1 MHFDVII
8 IGMGLSGLMAAKTA
22 VEMGKKVLIIGK
34 GLGTLSIFSNT
45 VDILGILPPTTK
57 MKDGLSQWIKDH
69 PDHPYGK
76 VGLEKI
82 DESLSAFITLFPPP
96 YSFQA
101 IGETNCFIPTG
112 AGTLRP
118 AYLIPATMMAGESL
132 KGGDGLIVGFK
143 GFKDFFAT
151 QVAKPF
157 KCRGLMVS
165 LPDSSHQEITA
176 TALSRLMEKPS
187 FRKTLSME
195 VKKNMN
201 NESRVGFPAILGIHQ
216 PIEVKKDLEER
227 MGVQVFEIP
236 ILPPSIPGMRI
247 FNRFKAWLIQRG
259 ATFLLGHSVSKT
271 ILKGKYCKGI
281 EVLHAP
287 VVNSYSADRYILA
300 TGRFIGGG
308 LKADQ
313 EKISEPL
320 LGLSVFQPPSRQ
332 GWFEKTFFSDQP
344 HPIHHAGALI
354 DPSFRPVDEKG
365 ELLLENLWVAGTMLA
380 HHHCTDEKSREGIE
394 ITTGYMAAQ
403 KALET

>member
-1 MHFDVII
+1 
-8 IGMGLSGLMAAKTA
+8 
-22 VEMGKKVLIIGK
+22 
-34 GLGTLSIFSNT
+34 
-45 VDILGILPPTTK
+45 
-57 MKDGLSQWIKDH
+57 
-69 PDHPYGK
+69 
-76 VGLEKI
+76 
-82 DESLSAFITLFPPP
+82 
-96 YSFQA
+96 
-101 IGETNCFIPTG
+101 
-112 AGTLRP
+112 
-118 AYLIPATMMAGESL
+118 
-132 KGGDGLIVGFK
+132 
-143 GFKDFFAT
+143 
-151 QVAKPF
+151 
-157 KCRGLMVS
+157 
-165 LPDSSHQEITA
+165 
-176 TALSRLMEKPS
+176 MEKPS

-320 LGLSVFQPPSRQ
+320 LAFQYFNLPPGRDGL
-332 GWFEKTFFSDQP
+332 EKTFFSDQP

-380 HHHCTDEKSREGIE
+380 HHHCTDEKIQRRN
-394 ITTGYMAAQ
+394 
-403 KALET
+403 

>member
-165 LPDSSHQEITA
+165 LPDSSHEI
-176 TALSRLMEKPS
+176 K
-187 FRKTLSME
+187 
-195 VKKNMN
+195 
-201 NESRVGFPAILGIHQ
+201 
-216 PIEVKKDLEER
+216 
-227 MGVQVFEIP
+227 
-236 ILPPSIPGMRI
+236 
-247 FNRFKAWLIQRG
+247 
-259 ATFLLGHSVSKT
+259 
-271 ILKGKYCKGI
+271 
-281 EVLHAP
+281 
-287 VVNSYSADRYILA
+287 
-300 TGRFIGGG
+300 
-308 LKADQ
+308 
-313 EKISEPL
+313 
-320 LGLSVFQPPSRQ
+320 QPP
-332 GWFEKTFFSDQP
+332 
-344 HPIHHAGALI
+344 L
-354 DPSFRPVDEKG
+354 
-365 ELLLENLWVAGTMLA
+365 
-380 HHHCTDEKSREGIE
+380 C
-394 ITTGYMAAQ
+394 
-403 KALET
+403 